1 VGILALAEQMK
12 AINAKL
18 EEMEQESP
26 QKVKK
31 ATPALAETISPAPD
45 EKPEKEKITGFLR
58 IF

>member
-1 VGILALAEQMK
+1 MK